1 MAFDV
6 TQWLAEIRTLQ
17 RQLTE
22 TCQERDAAYAS
33 AANWR
38 KLYETEAQQRRI
50 EAQQFRQQI
59 TALQAEIERF
69 KHQSLKKNSAVAV
82 DSAVAI
88 DGEAIKRQVNQ
99 IHDVAALQSRL
110 TETLM
115 MCERLSQA
123 LKAEQI
129 DHAKTRKNLTTALG
143 DTIDILSK
151 EQSASLE
158 ATSDSANG

>member
-22 TCQERDAAYAS
+22 TVRERDAAYAS

-50 EAQQFRQQI
+50 EAQQFRRQS
-59 TALQAEIERF
+59 TTLQAEIEGF
-69 KHQSLKKNSAVAV
+69 KLQPLKNSAVAV
-82 DSAVAI
+82 EGAVVDI
-88 DGEAIKRQVNQ
+88 EAIKQQVSQ
-99 IHDVAALQSRL
+99 LDSLAALQSKL
-110 TETLM
+110 TDTLI
-115 MCERLSQA
+115 MCESLSQA

-129 DHAKTRKNLTTALG
+129 DHARTRRNLTTALG
-143 DTIDILSK
+143 DTIDILAK
-151 EQSASLE
+151 EQSAALE
-158 ATSDSANG
+158 ATSESGSS